1 MLPCIIFFD
10 NNCVRDN
17 LKAEMYLCLTIN
29 DLGPEIPMVVLPLL
43 HLILDKEQT
52 VRIHAAQRNI

>member
-1 MLPCIIFFD
+1 MLPYYIFFD
-10 NNCVRDN
+10 NHCVRDN
-17 LKAEMYLCLTIN
+17 LTTEMYLCLTRN
-29 DLGPEIPMVVLPLL
+29 DLGSEIPMVVLPLL